1 MKGPQVH
8 NGQMYLHKS
17 HKKLAV
23 LRPSEKNSAF
33 KSAFIYNLGTGK
45 RTAVYIRTENL
56 TKNYRPLS
64 N

>member
-1 MKGPQVH
+1 MT
-8 NGQMYLHKS
+8 NGQMFLHKS
-17 HKKLAV
+17 RKKIAV
-23 LRPSEKNSAF
+23 LRPTDKNSTL

-56 TKNYRPLS
+56 TKQYRPIS